1 MDFQSQLKNYFT
13 IQLTGGFG
21 TRNIIPPSI
30 LYHNFRLLGPT
41 EAPLYNI
48 PIAYNELK
56 LLRIMDD
63 LFEDDEDDEGGMSID
78 DFRLIGYL
86 GCGSFGKIVL
96 AKDQEVRKKL
106 KS

>member
-1 MDFQSQLKNYFT
+1 MVSVKVRCCPVT
-13 IQLTGGFG
+13 HGK
-21 TRNIIPPSI
+21 
-30 LYHNFRLLGPT
+30 FRLLGPA

-56 LLRIMDD
+56 LLKIMED
-63 LFEDDEDDEGGMSID
+63 LFEDNEEEEGGMSID

-96 AKDQEVRKKL
+96 AKDEEVSKNL
-106 KS
+106 QNGN

>member
-1 MDFQSQLKNYFT
+1 
-13 IQLTGGFG
+13 
-21 TRNIIPPSI
+21 
-30 LYHNFRLLGPT
+30 
-41 EAPLYNI
+41 
-48 PIAYNELK
+48 
-56 LLRIMDD
+56 MDD

-106 KS
+106 KSLIL